1 MDIIEKE
8 GLSVPEAVF
17 SACMS
22 LGIDEKDAQVQVL
35 SAPGARRVKVRV
47 GKPGVAMPAPGRTE
61 GLAGEAAPT
70 PAPAMAMASS
80 EAPVAAV
87 AAPDT
92 SYAKPAAY
100 APKTSNRPQPSLEQ
114 AEALRVDFA
123 KALELM
129 GTPSQVELKEH
140 AGNRILN
147 IVGPKEGLLIGKR
160 GMTLDALQHL
170 ALEMLAKATGQADLY
185 IVVDV
190 ADYRYRQEKKLMD
203 KALELAER
211 VRSQGGQET
220 LGPLDPA
227 ERRIIH
233 LSLKPFDDIET
244 FSVGDGVSKKVVI
257 QKKR

>member
-35 SAPGARRVKVRV
+35 SAAGARRVKVRV
-47 GKPGVAMPAPGRTE
+47 GKPGVVMPADGQI
-61 GLAGEAAPT
+61 AAFS
-70 PAPAMAMASS
+70 PAPALA
-80 EAPVAAV
+80 AAV
-87 AAPDT
+87 SGSAEVSIASPSAET

-114 AEALRVDFA
+114 AEALRIDFA

-129 GTPSQVELKEH
+129 GTPSEVELKEH

-160 GMTLDALQHL
+160 GMTLEALQHL
-170 ALEMLAKATGQADLY
+170 ALEMLAKATAQADLY

-203 KALELAER
+203 KAMEAAER

-257 QKKR
+257 QKKQ